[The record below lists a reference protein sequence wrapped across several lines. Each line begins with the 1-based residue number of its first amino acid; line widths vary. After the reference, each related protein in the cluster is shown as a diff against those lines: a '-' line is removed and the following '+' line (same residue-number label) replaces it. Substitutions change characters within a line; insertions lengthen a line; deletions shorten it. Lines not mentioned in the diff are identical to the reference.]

1 MPRCCIVSTRPPLCR
16 NLSTEEKFRS
26 TFHRFFFFSSFTF
39 SLLSFRRRGDV
50 RIGWLSTIIV
60 GPIDRKRE
68 GGEEVSAGGD
78 TTNDNID
85 RGKSTSRSRLP
96 TFPLCHVGSPS
107 MRNAY

>member
-1 MPRCCIVSTRPPLCR
+1 MSQPIHGGKVSFDLSQIFFFPPLH
-16 NLSTEEKFRS
+16 F
-26 TFHRFFFFSSFTF
+26 
-39 SLLSFRRRGDV
+39 LSFRRRGDV